1 MTDKLDRVRKIIVEK
16 TYQQQERHI
25 DELEQTVDEIFQSIK
40 KEIEIVRNCCRS
52 DIERVKLALKDELS
66 ERDRL
71 QRQFLLVKKDLENSK
86 KTTNRLLLEASEKN
100 RLFTTQQTKILASM
114 KATITQEVSK
124 VNNKILLENKSLALK
139 LTQAYKTE
147 IKSTVDPIDRKLA
160 HIQKMRDSTLE
171 AGLAEQKKG
180 LVELQVLHTEKIDSL
195 QSEVEG
201 LKSMIGEILN
211 HKK

>member
-139 LTQAYKTE
+139 LTQAYKIE

>member
-1 MTDKLDRVRKIIVEK
+1 VTDKLDRVRKIIVEK